1 MATREQMLA
10 ARDRRIAR
18 WNVRVNWLGD
28 RVRRMVHM
36 GMEQR
41 LKVTAQLL
49 RDRVV
54 INISIP
60 VVKEKRKVTATDP
73 VTGRSRTTT
82 KTVVTERSK
91 PGEFPRADTTRLMKD
106 IFWELR
112 LEEFSARVGTTL
124 DYGLQLELHMRRS
137 FLRRTLIETQHQ
149 LGVILASPGGGS
161 AGPLPGQN
169 A

>member
-10 ARDRRIAR
+10 ARERRILR

-28 RVRRMVHM
+28 RVRRNIHM

-60 VVKEKRKVTATDP
+60 VVKVKRKITSTDP
-73 VTGRSRTTT
+73 NTGRKRTTT

-112 LEEFSARVGTTL
+112 PEEMAARVGTTL
-124 DYGLQLELHMRRS
+124 DYGLKLELHMRRS
-137 FLRRTLIETQHQ
+137 FLRRTLFETQQ
-149 LGVILASPGGGS
+149 QIGVIIASPSGGP
-161 AGPLPGQN
+161 AGPLPGQD

>member
-1 MATREQMLA
+1 MASREVMLA
-10 ARDRRIAR
+10 ARERRIAR
-18 WNVRVNWLGD
+18 WNVRVEWLGD
-28 RVRRMVHM
+28 RLRRNIRM

-60 VVKEKRKVTATDP
+60 VVKERRKIGGKTV
-73 VTGRSRTTT
+73 
-82 KTVVTERSK
+82 TVVTERSK

-112 LEEFSARVGTTL
+112 PEEQSARVGSTL
-124 DYGLQLELHMRRS
+124 DYAIPLELRMRRS
-137 FLRRTLIETQHQ
+137 FLRRTLFETQNQ
-149 LGVILASPGGGS
+149 LGLILASERGGP
-161 AGPLPGQN
+161 AGPLPGQD

>member
-1 MATREQMLA
+1 MLA
-10 ARDRRIAR
+10 ARERRIAR
-18 WNVRVNWLGD
+18 WTVRVEWLGD
-28 RVRRMVHM
+28 RLRRNIRM

-60 VVKEKRKVTATDP
+60 VVKERRKIGGKTV
-73 VTGRSRTTT
+73 
-82 KTVVTERSK
+82 TVVTERSK
-91 PGEFPRADTTRLMKD
+91 PGEYPRADTTRLMKD

-112 LEEFSARVGTTL
+112 PEEQSARVGSTL
-124 DYGLQLELHMRRS
+124 HYAIPLELRMNRS
-137 FLRRTLIETQHQ
+137 FLRRTLFETQNQ
-149 LGVILASPGGGS
+149 LGLILASERGGP
-161 AGPLPGQN
+161 AGPLPGQD

>member
-10 ARDRRIAR
+10 ARERRMVR

-28 RVRRMVHM
+28 RVRRNIRM
-36 GMEQR
+36 GLEQR

-60 VVKEKRKVTATDP
+60 VVKEKRKITSTDP
-73 VTGRSRTTT
+73 ATGRTRTRT

-106 IFWELR
+106 IFWELHP
-112 LEEFSARVGTTL
+112 ETMSAHVGTTL
-124 DYGLQLELHMRRS
+124 DYGLRLELHMRRS
-137 FLRRTLIETQHQ
+137 FLRRTLFEVQNQI
-149 LGVILASPGGGS
+149 GVIIGSERGGP
-161 AGPLPGQN
+161 AGPLPGQD

>member
-10 ARDRRIAR
+10 ARERRIAR
-18 WNVRVNWLGD
+18 WNVRINWFGD
-28 RVRRMVHM
+28 RVRRNVHM
-36 GMEQR
+36 GMETR

-60 VVKEKRKVTATDP
+60 VVKAKRKVTSTDP
-73 VTGRSRTTT
+73 ATGRTRTST

-112 LEEFSARVGTTL
+112 LEEWAARVGTTL
-124 DYGLQLELHMRRS
+124 DYGLTLELYMRRS
-137 FLRRTLIETQHQ
+137 FLRRTLFETQNQ
-149 LGVILASPGGGS
+149 IGVIIASPGGGP
-161 AGPLPGQN
+161 AGPLPGQD

>member
-1 MATREQMLA
+1 MLA
-10 ARDRRIAR
+10 ARERRIAR
-18 WNVRVNWLGD
+18 WNVRVEWLGD
-28 RVRRMVHM
+28 RLRRNIRM

-60 VVKEKRKVTATDP
+60 VVKERRKIGGKTV
-73 VTGRSRTTT
+73 
-82 KTVVTERSK
+82 TVVTERSK

-112 LEEFSARVGTTL
+112 PEEQSARVGSTL
-124 DYGLQLELHMRRS
+124 DYAIPLELRMRRS
-137 FLRRTLIETQHQ
+137 FLRRTLFETQNQ
-149 LGVILASPGGGS
+149 LGLILASERGGP
-161 AGPLPGQN
+161 AGPLPGQD